1 VDKYELF
8 KEYTAKV
15 AEKFKALDRKETV
28 RLISH
33 LDCDGI
39 AACSIMVKV
48 LNQLGMRYSISIVKS
63 LSAELISEL
72 SRESYK
78 YIVFTDLGS
87 GQLDLIRGK
96 LDDRTILILDH
107 HIPSTKEKL
116 DNILHVN
123 PHLFGI
129 DGSKEISGAGV
140 VYLFAREIDQR
151 HENMAHI
158 GVIGALGDVQ
168 ESNGF
173 MAMNDEILQTAIKKK
188 KIQVDRG
195 LRLFGIQ
202 SRALYKVL
210 QYSTDPFIPGVS
222 GSESGAI
229 QFLQSLGIN
238 PKSSDGWKKYTNLTE
253 SEIHSLIAGIV
264 MRRKGEDKPEDVLG
278 CIYTLLDEE
287 KESPLRDAREFATL
301 LNACGRLGKASLGIG
316 TCLNDEKLKKHA
328 LTHMLK
334 YKREIVTSL
343 NWYNENKNSKDIHSE
358 DGIII
363 INAKDNILPT
373 MIGTVASIISKSNDI
388 RENTFIL
395 SLARDVDGTTKVSLR
410 VSGQRP
416 RKDIDLRSLITE
428 IVAAVGGEAGGHQQ
442 AAGALIDSSKEEAFT
457 RTATEVLRK
466 KFLEEKVA

>member
-1 VDKYELF
+1 MDKYELF

-15 AEKFKALDRKETV
+15 AEKFRQLDRKETV

-63 LSAELISEL
+63 LSADLVNEL
-72 SRESYK
+72 SKESYR

-96 LDDRTILILDH
+96 LEDRTILILDH
-107 HIPSTKEKL
+107 HIPSTEEKIG
-116 DNILHVN
+116 NILHVN

-140 VYLFAREIDQR
+140 VYFFAREIDPR

-158 GVIGALGDVQ
+158 AVIGALGDVQ

-173 MAMNDEILQTAIKKK
+173 MAMNNEILQTAIRKK
-188 KIQVDRG
+188 KIKVDLG

-222 GSESGAI
+222 GSESGSI

-238 PKSSDGWKKYTNLTE
+238 PKSSDGWRKYVNLTE
-253 SEIHSLIAGIV
+253 AEVQKLVAGIV

-278 CIYTLLDEE
+278 CIYTLLEEE

-316 TCLNDEKLKKHA
+316 TCLNDEKIKKNA

-334 YKREIVTSL
+334 YKKEIVMSL
-343 NWYNENKNSKDIHSE
+343 NWYNENKNSKDIIAE
-358 DGIII
+358 DGILI

-373 MIGTVASIISKSNDI
+373 MIGTVASIISKGNDLK
-388 RENTFIL
+388 ENTYII
-395 SLARDVDGTTKVSLR
+395 SLARDSDGTTKVSLR
-410 VSGQRP
+410 IAGQRP
-416 RKDIDLRSLITE
+416 RKDIDLRSVITE
-428 IVAAVGGEAGGHQQ
+428 IAASVGGEAGGHHQ
-442 AAGALIDSSKEEAFT
+442 AAGALIDSRKEDEFI
-457 RTATEVLRK
+457 TAAKGILRRKTTEDN
-466 KFLEEKVA
+466 A

>member
-1 VDKYELF
+1 MDKYELF

-15 AEKFKALDRKETV
+15 AERFKQLDKKETV

-39 AACSIMVKV
+39 AACSIMVKA
-48 LNQLGMRYSISIVKS
+48 LNQLGMRYSISIVKN
-63 LSAELISEL
+63 LSAELINEL
-72 SRESYK
+72 SKENYRYV
-78 YIVFTDLGS
+78 IFTDLGS
-87 GQLDLIRGK
+87 GQMDLLKGK

-107 HIPSTKEKL
+107 HIPSSEEKM

-140 VYLFAREIDQR
+140 VYTFAKALDPRNED
-151 HENMAHI
+151 MAHI

-173 MAMNDEILQTAIKKK
+173 MAMNDEILQTAIQKK
-188 KIQVDRG
+188 KIKVSRG
-195 LRLFGIQ
+195 PRLFGIQ
-202 SRALYKVL
+202 TRALHKIL

-229 QFLQSLGIN
+229 QFLQSVGIN
-238 PKSSDGWKKYTNLTE
+238 PKASDGWRKYVHLTE
-253 SEIHSLIAGIV
+253 NEVQKLVAGIV

-278 CIYTLLDEE
+278 AIYTLLEEE

-316 TCLNDEKLKKHA
+316 TCLNDEKIKKHA

-334 YKREIVTSL
+334 YKKEIVTSL
-343 NWYNENKNSKDIHSE
+343 NWYNNNKNSKDILSE
-358 DGIII
+358 DGILI
-363 INAKDNILPT
+363 INARDNIMPT
-373 MIGTVASIISKSNDI
+373 MIGTVASIISKSNDL
-388 RENTFIL
+388 REYTYIL

-410 VSGQRP
+410 ISGQRS

-428 IVAAVGGEAGGHQQ
+428 IVQTVGGESGGHHQ
-442 AAGALIDSSKEEAFT
+442 AAGALIDSRKEDEFV
-457 RTATEVLRK
+457 TAAIEVLRRK
-466 KFLEEKVA
+466 IIEEKS